1 MWIHGLTFCLENL
14 PRNQLGKPLS
24 CVYSLLGC
32 SVVHNAARVLL
43 LGDADSYQGC
53 CKYSQ
58 AMVVVVF
65 SQLISGCA
73 RTQDGYSKAQL
84 LIQEMKSRDFKQDA
98 VTYGALI
105 NVCASHGLEEE
116 ARATFEE
123 MQRAGVTPNLFH
135 YSALLNTY
143 ACKGKHTKAEQVLGQ
158 IRSAGLTPN
167 LVPTFAAFLD
177 D

>member
-1 MWIHGLTFCLENL
+1 MWTHGLIFSLENL

-24 CVYSLLGC
+24 HVHSLLGC
-32 SVVHNAARVLL
+32 SVVHNRVIL
-43 LGDADSYQGC
+43 LGDTDSYQGC
-53 CKYSQ
+53 RKYSQ

-116 ARATFEE
+116 ARTTFEE

-143 ACKGKHTKAEQVLGQ
+143 ACKGKHAKAEQVLVQ
-158 IRSAGLTPN
+158 IRNAGLTPN